1 MVIGDNYFTIPVF
14 TDLSATTIYFV
25 AFCFLMFM
33 LSVPFR
39 YLIRPYVLL
48 VANIFFIYT
57 FGLNNLIYLFGFA
70 VLGYAF
76 SFIVRKYRGNRAVLL
91 LALPFAAGL
100 FYFKYNAQVSS
111 VIIPLGISFYTF
123 KILSYLFDIYAG
135 RIEPEKN
142 PVFYLDYVT
151 FFPCITAGPIN
162 RAEPFLKELKSRR
175 EFEYSDAGSGFM
187 LIALGL
193 FEKRVFCDF
202 VASVV
207 ERSLDNP
214 EMLGYNVLFGVLL
227 YALQIYLDFDAYS
240 NIAIGAAR
248 VMGFRL
254 ERNFSSPYIAR
265 NLKEFWAGWHISLT
279 SWFKD
284 YLYIPLGGS
293 RKGTLRKYFN
303 IIFIFFVSAL
313 WHGVSLTFII
323 WGLGHGLIRV
333 IEDIVS
339 SLFKKIKIS
348 KYIIYIFSPVFV
360 VINFLIVSALWVF
373 FRSPDLASAVA
384 VFEKIAA
391 GGAFSY
397 ELMGL
402 THNEFI
408 WTLVIAGT
416 MTVTDIIRKL
426 LPIGDILG
434 KEVFI
439 VRWAIYAVLI
449 IGFLIFGM
457 YGGSFDANDFIY
469 RRF

>member
-33 LSVPFR
+33 LTVPFR

-48 VANIFFIYT
+48 AANVFFIYT
-57 FGLNNLIYLFGFA
+57 FGLNNLIYLFSFA

-76 SFIVRKYRGNRAVLL
+76 SFIVKKFQGKKAVLL
-91 LALPFAAGL
+91 LALPFIAGL
-100 FYFKYNAQVSS
+100 FYFKYSARTSS

-123 KILSYLFDIYAG
+123 KILSYLFDIYEG
-135 RIEPEKN
+135 KIEVEKN

-162 RAEPFLKELKSRR
+162 RAEPFLKELRSHRD
-175 EFEYSDAGSGFM
+175 FEYSDAGSGFM

-202 VASVV
+202 ITSVV
-207 ERSLDNP
+207 ERCLDNP
-214 EMLGYNVLFGVLL
+214 ELSGYNVLFGVLL
-227 YALQIYLDFDAYS
+227 YSLQIYLDFDSYS

-248 VMGFRL
+248 IMGFKL
-254 ERNFSSPYIAR
+254 DRNFSSPYISR
-265 NLKEFWAGWHISLT
+265 SLKEFWGGWHISLT
-279 SWFKD
+279 SWFRD

-293 RKGTLRKYFN
+293 RKGIVRKYFN

-313 WHGVSLTFII
+313 WHGVSLTFIV
-323 WGLGHGLIRV
+323 WGLGHGIIRV
-333 IEDIVS
+333 IEDIIS
-339 SLFKKIKIS
+339 SAFKKIKINR
-348 KYIIYIFSPVFV
+348 YVEYLFSPLFM
-360 VINFLIVSALWVF
+360 VINFLIVTALWVF
-373 FRSPDLASAVA
+373 FRSPDIASAMA
-384 VFEKIAA
+384 VFEKITA

-397 ELMGL
+397 ELIGL
-402 THNEFI
+402 TYNEFV

-416 MTVTDIIRKL
+416 VFITDIIRKL
-426 LPIGDILG
+426 CPIGDILG

>member
-1 MVIGDNYFTIPVF
+1 MVIGDNYFTIPAF

-48 VANIFFIYT
+48 AANIFFIYT
-57 FGLNNLIYLFGFA
+57 FGWNNLICLFAFA
-70 VLGYAF
+70 VLGYIF
-76 SFIVRKYRGNRAVLL
+76 SFIVKKYQGKKAVLL
-91 LALPFAAGL
+91 LALPFVAGL
-100 FYFKYNAQVSS
+100 FSFKYFAQTTSI
-111 VIIPLGISFYTF
+111 IIPLGISFYTF
-123 KILSYLFDIYAG
+123 KILSYLFDIYEG
-135 RIEPEKN
+135 KIKVEKN

-162 RAEPFLKELKSRR
+162 RAEPFLKELRSCR
-175 EFEYSDAGSGFM
+175 EFEYSDAGSGFL
-187 LIALGL
+187 LIGLGL

-202 VASVV
+202 ITSVV

-214 EMLGYNVLFGVLL
+214 ELLGYNVLFGVLM
-227 YALQIYLDFDAYS
+227 YALQIYLDFDSYS

-248 VMGFRL
+248 IMGFKL
-254 ERNFSSPYIAR
+254 DRNFASPYISR

-279 SWFKD
+279 SWFRD
-284 YLYIPLGGS
+284 YLYIPLGGG
-293 RKGTLRKYFN
+293 RKGVLRKYFN

-313 WHGVSLTFII
+313 WHGVSLPFIV
-323 WGLGHGLIRV
+323 WGLGHGIIRI
-333 IEDIVS
+333 IEDMAS
-339 SLFKKIKIS
+339 SILRKIKINR
-348 KYIIYIFSPVFV
+348 YVGYLFTPILIV
-360 VINFLIVSALWVF
+360 VNFLIVSALWVF
-373 FRSPDLASAVA
+373 FRSSDLTSALA
-384 VFEKIAA
+384 VFEKIVA
-391 GGAFSY
+391 GGTFSY
-397 ELMGL
+397 ELIGL

-408 WTLVIAGT
+408 WSLFIAGT
-416 MTVTDIIRKL
+416 MLVTDIIRKL

-434 KEVFI
+434 KQVFI

-449 IGFLIFGM
+449 IAFLIFGM